1 MNEEVAGDDGEEEL
15 ISIHA
20 INSTEESR
28 IETDV
33 KTEKKKVPTAK
44 IDPKEKPNSEDNKAP
59 KMNFTLEEEK
69 GEAEKS
75 KNTSNMKIQLR
86 PNSSTPPNKTSN
98 SKRKKIIPQKNKI
111 TKYAFQQP
119 RFPPISSTT
128 IFKKKNSKTRH
139 KWVTQSCL
147 KP

>member
-1 MNEEVAGDDGEEEL
+1 
-15 ISIHA
+15 
-20 INSTEESR
+20 
-28 IETDV
+28 
-33 KTEKKKVPTAK
+33 
-44 IDPKEKPNSEDNKAP
+44 
-59 KMNFTLEEEK
+59 MNFTLEEEK

-119 RFPPISSTT
+119 RFPPNSSPT
-128 IFKKKNSKTRH
+128 IFKKKSFKDQAQVGDPKLPETLASTSR
-139 KWVTQSCL
+139 VTEPISGGRGVGSIKGSTL
-147 KP
+147 WGLF